1 MEEGLEYLALEE
13 ESATLERIRLSSWGL
28 SSAWCWSALLSSPWR
43 ECLGST
49 QPRGSSERYW
59 AKGAATGG
67 GGGVGAASPPDPALG
82 SRRVP
87 AMGGRDGSL
96 LGHEMRRARAKDSA
110 VAGINR
116 AEAEAEALRRSGEGF
131 AGGVS
136 IDLARGERGRW
147 GWGAIAMQ
155 QHEEE
160 EIAQSTFG
168 ASSVNDGSLRIITA
182 FFCFFLFL
190 FLRGGSSSKLLFKNE

>member
-1 MEEGLEYLALEE
+1 M
-13 ESATLERIRLSSWGL
+13 
-28 SSAWCWSALLSSPWR
+28 
-43 ECLGST
+43 
-49 QPRGSSERYW
+49 
-59 AKGAATGG
+59 
-67 GGGVGAASPPDPALG
+67 GAASPPDPALG

-160 EIAQSTFG
+160 EIAQSQLSAPPRSMTV
-168 ASSVNDGSLRIITA
+168 ACELLQL
-182 FFCFFLFL
+182 FFLF
-190 FLRGGSSSKLLFKNE
+190 FPFSFSERW